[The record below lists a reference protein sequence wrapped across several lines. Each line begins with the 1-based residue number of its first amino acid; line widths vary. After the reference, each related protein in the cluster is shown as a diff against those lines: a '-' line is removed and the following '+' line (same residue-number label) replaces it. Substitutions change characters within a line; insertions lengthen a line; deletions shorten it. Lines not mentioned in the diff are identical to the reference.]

1 MCIDLVPICLT
12 SFLALGIVIVVSDFK
27 RNWQA
32 DEEDDEDD
40 T

>member
-12 SFLALGIVIVVSDFK
+12 SLLALGIVIVVSDFK